1 MDETV
6 KLILT
11 WAIIGGPFTAFV
23 IVVLIAPMWWAIQEK
38 STSGAEWLVAIYYG
52 LPAFA
57 YLYLL
62 TLAPIPAIITG
73 IYIYIFINSDKK

>member
-1 MDETV
+1 MSNDFST
-6 KLILT
+6 
-11 WAIIGGPFTAFV
+11 IGA
-23 IVVLIAPMWWAIQEK
+23 VVNLNEK